1 MTGNNHAHTVPVF
14 IDGKQYQ
21 LRAEKVTTTA
31 DLRRLPRPP
40 LSNDQQL
47 WLDVVDAPDRLL
59 TDGVAIPVTPGM
71 RLFTQ
76 PRTITVHIDRAA
88 YRVAAGPTTDQQLR
102 NLPNPPIGADRD
114 LWLDVADA
122 QDVKIAP
129 GEVVEL
135 TAGMRFF
142 TAPSSVNPGKS
153 VELR

>member
-1 MTGNNHAHTVPVF
+1 VF
-14 IDGKQYQ
+14 IDSQQYA

-59 TDGVAIPVTPGM
+59 ADGVAIPVTPGM
-71 RLFTQ
+71 RVFTQ
-76 PRTITVHIDRAA
+76 PRTIAIHIDRAD

-102 NLPNPPIGADRD
+102 SLPNPPIGADRD
-114 LWLDVADA
+114 LWLDVVDA
-122 QDVKIAP
+122 QDVKIAT
-129 GEVVEL
+129 GAVVEL

-142 TAPSSVNPGKS
+142 TAPSSVNPGMS
-153 VELR
+153 GQPR